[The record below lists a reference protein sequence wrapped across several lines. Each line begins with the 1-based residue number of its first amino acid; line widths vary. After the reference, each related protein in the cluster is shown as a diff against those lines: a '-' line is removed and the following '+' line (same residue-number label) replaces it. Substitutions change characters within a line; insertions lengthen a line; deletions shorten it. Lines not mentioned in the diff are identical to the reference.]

1 MAKTKLNN
9 IEEEDL
15 KPTVENP
22 TAEHNE
28 DTAAEQSKERA
39 AEEVTI
45 TTGAKKVKI
54 QVVEEVDCLVACVP
68 YKLSKDKAYL
78 VPSDVAAIL
87 CNAKKAYRI

>member
-1 MAKTKLNN
+1 MAKTRLNN
-9 IEEEDL
+9 MEEEGL
-15 KPTVENP
+15 KLPVENP
-22 TAEHNE
+22 TEEHKE
-28 DTAAEQSKERA
+28 AAAENKERA
-39 AEEVTI
+39 AEEVTV

-68 YKLSKDKAYL
+68 YQLSKDKAYL

>member
-15 KPTVENP
+15 RPTNENP
-22 TAEHNE
+22 TEEHKE
-28 DTAAEQSKERA
+28 GTATESKERA
-39 AEEVTI
+39 AEEVTV

-54 QVVEEVDCLVACVP
+54 QVVEEVNCFVACIP